1 MDPATHG
8 YLTPKRENLGG
19 LATRHYPGHAF
30 LHTPKEETGPTY
42 ILTSGDAEV
51 SSPSLG
57 LTTLYA
63 ESTPLYTPPLEI
75 GSETTYWSHFHGS
88 QGPETPLRGRG
99 GPPER
104 TLLVERLPHHSS
116 FLVTPERQPLDF
128 LSPERNRH
136 TSGPDSGKRGRPRA
150 DIINNLMMEGAQS
163 KNAIKCHICSRD
175 FPREKSLQ
183 AHLRTHTGE
192 RPYNCDY
199 PGCSKA
205 FTQSGQLKTHQ
216 RLHAG
221 EKPFVCSEEGC
232 NNRYTHANRTCPD
245 HPYAKPKRTAE
256 LVLQP
261 VIVASE
267 DQTKVAAWLEKYRRE
282 REEKTPG
289 KMTEERMEL
298 TPKREEEE
306 QGRPKLKSK
315 RGLASELEQAFGQE
329 NLINFGQE
337 NIPSPPRPQIQRS
350 DLVRNKLTGALH
362 RTAQKME
369 RSNMRVVH
377 LQAGQPHDQPGF
389 TPGFKNI
396 LEIPYTH
403 ASPVKSMRRCLEE
416 ASPLR
421 GVRRTLGEITPSKNC
436 QDQTDLELPFTFDLV
451 GQGLGVDRL
460 PAMPSTP
467 RPREETSPSQLGSPM
482 LKLKKRFQERFQEEK
497 ERGEELARPIAWT
510 EEEDNV
516 VLQEHLQDSL
526 LTTPVRRREA
536 TSSPT
541 FLVAGALL
549 ELHDSPVRKVDSNN
563 HQRNLQLSRKSSQ
576 EFKLEPNQQDVPLNL
591 TTRPDQ
597 E

>member
-1 MDPATHG
+1 MPH
-8 YLTPKRENLGG
+8 L
-19 LATRHYPGHAF
+19 F
-30 LHTPKEETGPTY
+30 Q
-42 ILTSGDAEV
+42 V
-51 SSPSLG
+51 SSS
-57 LTTLYA
+57 
-63 ESTPLYTPPLEI
+63 
-75 GSETTYWSHFHGS
+75 
-88 QGPETPLRGRG
+88 
-99 GPPER
+99 
-104 TLLVERLPHHSS
+104 
-116 FLVTPERQPLDF
+116 
-128 LSPERNRH
+128 N
-136 TSGPDSGKRGRPRA
+136 PD
-150 DIINNLMMEGAQS
+150 IQIQ
-163 KNAIKCHICSRD
+163 IQCFRD

>member
-1 MDPATHG
+1 MDPASHG
-8 YLTPKRENLGG
+8 YLTPKRENLGE
-19 LATRHYPGHAF
+19 LATRHYSGHAF

-42 ILTSGDAEV
+42 ILTSSDPEV

-63 ESTPLYTPPLEI
+63 ESTPLYTPPLDL
-75 GSETTYWSHFHGS
+75 GSETTYWNHFHGS

-104 TLLVERLPHHSS
+104 TLLVERLPHHPS

-289 KMTEERMEL
+289 KLEERTEL
-298 TPKREEEE
+298 TPKREEED

-315 RGLASELEQAFGQE
+315 RGLAGELEQAFGQE
-329 NLINFGQE
+329 NMMNFGQE

-350 DLVRNKLTGALH
+350 DLLRNKLTGALQ
-362 RTAQKME
+362 RTAEK
-369 RSNMRVVH
+369 MRVVH
-377 LQAGQPHDQPGF
+377 LQAGQSHDQPGF
-389 TPGFKNI
+389 TPGFQNI

-451 GQGLGVDRL
+451 GQGLGVERL

-467 RPREETSPSQLGSPM
+467 RAREETSPSQLGSPM

-510 EEEDNV
+510 EEEETGA
-516 VLQEHLQDSL
+516 LQEHLQDSL

-549 ELHDSPVRKVDSNN
+549 ELHDSPVRKLDPNS
-563 HQRNLQLSRKSSQ
+563 HQRNQQ
-576 EFKLEPNQQDVPLNL
+576 EGFKLEPNHQDVPLNL